1 MTNDSSEFVKATPQN
16 DADSVSSVLELMELA
31 FGNERSVTKRQYP
44 GVLCDF
50 VDTMSVK
57 LQATRK
63 FAAYSVPGTAPE
75 VPPPAP
81 AASKPAAA
89 AKSKAA
95 APATSTA
102 STATAAATGVDIE
115 ALILSTLAT
124 SNEIADTWEFAAHHQ
139 LDHQEIVGAIKSLL
153 VDAYVV
159 DQPLSAT
166 IWSVSD
172 EGKDVLE
179 KGSPEIQ
186 VLRAVS
192 AAGSIAINTLNAQ
205 LGEVAKIGMGVCMKN
220 KWIAK
225 KGDNVEA
232 LVSDVKDDTAAQLQ
246 QVATSSGAGMNANDL
261 NNLKKRKLVV
271 QTTRKSYRITK
282 GADFREKRV
291 RKVADLTKAMLGKRE
306 EVCWSSTSYCYLIAD
321 WESAHVMMCVNVDG

>member
-1 MTNDSSEFVKATPQN
+1 
-16 DADSVSSVLELMELA
+16 
-31 FGNERSVTKRQYP
+31 
-44 GVLCDF
+44 
-50 VDTMSVK
+50 MSVK

-63 FAAYSVPGTAPE
+63 FAAYSLPGSAPA

-89 AKSKAA
+89 PKAKAA
-95 APATSTA
+95 APATTA
-102 STATAAATGVDIE
+102 STATAAAVDIE
-115 ALILSTLAT
+115 ALILSTLA
-124 SNEIADTWEFAAHHQ
+124 SLNEIADTWEFAAQQQ

-159 DQPLSAT
+159 DHPLSAT
-166 IWSVSD
+166 IWSLSD

-192 AAGSIAINTLNAQ
+192 AAGSIAISTLNAQ

-232 LVSDVKDDTAAQLQ
+232 LVSDVKDETTAQLQ
-246 QVATSSGAGMNANDL
+246 QVATTAGAGMNANDL
-261 NNLKKRKLVV
+261 NNLKKRKLVL

-306 EVCWSSTSYCYLIAD
+306 EVRLSSPLFND
-321 WESAHVMMCVNVDG
+321 P